1 MSARGLTGQCLALQ
15 RFGFEGERGLREDCL
30 DGAGRCWM
38 AGRCLSFRLTKDRVL
53 CLIPDKPLSRR
64 TRAGFRCAWSGMC
77 RTTAN
82 RAAHAAE
89 AYWRSLHAHA
99 ASTRAA
105 ASAVSLSVSSPA
117 QGARTPTARSVFGRI
132 TDCRCV
138 SPLVSGRSGSPAGG
152 WGLRFCAHGCQRR
165 LKNDPVSPPGGSKF
179 SRRSQWTLGNP
190 QAGNSAPEAR
200 WLPDGL
206 LLFGTVGGI

>member
-1 MSARGLTGQCLALQ
+1 MSHSISSRWHGHESWLERDRLMSARGLTGQCLALQ

-105 ASAVSLSVSSPA
+105 ASAVSLSVSSRPKEHA
-117 QGARTPTARSVFGRI
+117 RRRLDLYSGASPIAVACRRSYLVVLDRRLVAG
-132 TDCRCV
+132 
-138 SPLVSGRSGSPAGG
+138 VSGSAHMDVSGA
-152 WGLRFCAHGCQRR
+152 
-165 LKNDPVSPPGGSKF
+165 
-179 SRRSQWTLGNP
+179 
-190 QAGNSAPEAR
+190 
-200 WLPDGL
+200 
-206 LLFGTVGGI
+206 